1 MISTE
6 FLKVLE
12 EQDVPFIPSI
22 WEYIERTYSE
32 DKRLKKYLNLMK
44 LPAYRVFTWKDSK
57 FWEED

>member
-1 MISTE
+1 MISVE

-12 EQDVPFIPSI
+12 EQDVPFIPSA
-22 WEYIERTYSE
+22 WEYITQGWPE
-32 DKRLKKYLNLMK
+32 DKWLKKYLNLMK